1 MVSCLADLGKL
12 PAQRL
17 LLTVTG
23 RLLSEPQLK
32 QKPSGGSIITI
43 KLDDDSLAENAAF
56 QFVTVSYLHDLDR

>member
-12 PAQRL
+12 PVQRL

-23 RLLSEPQLK
+23 RLLSKPQLK